1 MIASAYSPKDKA
13 MRKTLMILFVL
24 TISSFCAQ
32 AQVSG
37 FLGKRVVLKTDLMH
51 LNAYDAGYN
60 LQLEMALMRH
70 TSIQVEYHQRENQYG
85 SYLKRPGGI
94 NYIDDDAQVA
104 SWEVAAT
111 LKFYPSRAIPAPKG
125 WYNYIQASRGQ
136 ADVSGR
142 YLERDFNTD
151 VNREYDFNIRNATY
165 SSYETGIGV
174 QTFLLKRIALDFAFG
189 LNYSE
194 IDAEDSNYLI
204 EEMRY
209 RHGSNLLIVEPNTRF
224 VGLAAHISVGLLL
237 F

>member
-1 MIASAYSPKDKA
+1 
-13 MRKTLMILFVL
+13 MRKTLITLFILA
-24 TISSFCAQ
+24 ISTFYIQ

-51 LNAYDAGYN
+51 LKAYDAGYN

-70 TSIQVEYHQRENQYG
+70 TSLQVEYHQREAEYG
-85 SYLKRPGGI
+85 GYLKRPNGFG
-94 NYIDDDAQVA
+94 YEDDNAKVQ

-142 YLERDFNTD
+142 YLDRDFSTETNL
-151 VNREYDFNIRNATY
+151 EYDFNIRNATY

-174 QTFLLKRIALDFAFG
+174 QTFILKRIAIDLSFG

-209 RHGSNLLIVEPNTRF
+209 RHGSNLLIVEENTQF
-224 VGLAAHISVGLLL
+224 VGLAGHISIGLLL